1 MPHSSPTQPEPEAI
15 GVLLRSLPTE
25 TVLALQ
31 QRLLESLAAMS
42 RQVAARVDAT
52 NDGSQDIRF
61 DATRP
66 DDLEWRPVGPDEER
80 AAEMIAEMLSGTRGP
95 GEAGLDG
102 LGAPFAMIRQL
113 LDYRVP

>member
-1 MPHSSPTQPEPEAI
+1 MTHSSPTRPEPEAI
-15 GVLLRSLPTE
+15 EAVLRALPTE

-42 RQVAARVDAT
+42 RQMAARVAAS
-52 NDGSQDIRF
+52 NVESPDIRF

-66 DDLEWRPVGPDEER
+66 DDLQWRPVGADEER
-80 AAEMIAEMLSGTRGP
+80 AAEMVAEMLAGTRGP
-95 GEAGLDG
+95 GEAAPDG
-102 LGAPFAMIRQL
+102 FGAPFAMIRQL